1 MLTTE
6 TVENVLDL
14 LELGNTYHSIEKE
27 TGITRDDASAVA
39 KAYDKGETPQLFRDL
54 QLASVLESAA
64 SKLRSGK
71 GLNENT
77 TREVLREIW
86 EAYPEH
92 AKKALGLALLSGNSS
107 WLG

>member
-14 LELGNTYHSIEKE
+14 LELGSTYHSIEKE

-39 KAYDKGETPQLFRDL
+39 KAYDKGEAAQLFREL
-54 QLASVLESAA
+54 QLAAVLESAA

-71 GLNENT
+71 GWDEIT
-77 TREVLREIW
+77 TREALHEIW
-86 EAYPEH
+86 EVYPKH
-92 AKKALGLALLSGNSS
+92 VKKALGLALLSGNSS